1 MMWRID
7 SGSGETT
14 PAITD
19 PDFWQRVL
27 KWLGEAGMNLLTVA
41 LIIVGALLASWVLRL
56 VIHRVVERIVS
67 GAKTKANVDDT
78 QALERSPLAAMRLV
92 QRTRTLG
99 SILQNIVNVTLVIIA
114 VLLIINVLAPGVA
127 GSFALLSAAIGA
139 GLGFGAQN
147 IVKDVLNGIFIV
159 AEDQVGIG
167 DVVDLGLAT
176 GVVEYVSVRL
186 THVRDVN
193 GTLWY
198 VRNGEI
204 TRIGN
209 MSQGWSRVILDL
221 AVPADVDID
230 EVEKTMLGAAK
241 SLAKDPKWR
250 TRIIEQPE
258 IWGLESIAGDAL
270 VIRLVMKTRANA
282 KDDVARELRM
292 RLKRAVDDL
301 GIQLPSLNTVV
312 LVGLEGAQRVR
323 GANPPRT
330 RPTPVTTV
338 DDASAATPRATKPPR
353 GAKTPRGA
361 KAKAKAEA
369 KTQAGTPEAEP
380 TDGRAIWRPRKDGS
394 PGSGDAPAQDDAP
407 ATSSE
412 ASAAPPAKPDTGAEG
427 ASS

>member
-1 MMWRID
+1 MMWHMD
-7 SGSGETT
+7 GTGGDT
-14 PAITD
+14 PAIVD
-19 PDFWQRVL
+19 PDTWQPIL
-27 KWLGEAGMNLLTVA
+27 TWLGEAGMKLLACA
-41 LIIVGALLASWVLRL
+41 LIIVGAMLASWVLRL

-114 VLLIINVLAPGVA
+114 VLQIINVLAPGVA

-176 GVVEYVSVRL
+176 GIVEYVSVRV

-258 IWGLESIAGDAL
+258 IWGLESITGDAL

-301 GIQLPSLNTVV
+301 GIELPSLNTVV
-312 LVGLEGAQRVR
+312 LAGLEGAQRVR

-353 GAKTPRGA
+353 GTKTPRG
-361 KAKAKAEA
+361 AKAEA

-412 ASAAPPAKPDTGAEG
+412 ASAAPPAKPDTDAEG

>member
-1 MMWRID
+1 MMWHMD
-7 SGSGETT
+7 DTGGDT
-14 PAITD
+14 PAIVD
-19 PDFWQRVL
+19 PDTWQPIL
-27 KWLGEAGMNLLTVA
+27 TWLGEAGMKLLACA
-41 LIIVGALLASWVLRL
+41 LIIVGAMLASWVLRL

-114 VLLIINVLAPGVA
+114 VLQIINVLAPGVA

-176 GVVEYVSVRL
+176 GIVEYVSVRV

-258 IWGLESIAGDAL
+258 IWGLESITGDAL

-301 GIQLPSLNTVV
+301 GIELPSLNTVV
-312 LVGLEGAQRVR
+312 LAGLEGAQRVR

-353 GAKTPRGA
+353 GTKTPRG
-361 KAKAKAEA
+361 AKAEA

-412 ASAAPPAKPDTGAEG
+412 ASAAPPAKPDTDAEG

>member
-1 MMWRID
+1 MWHMD
-7 SGSGETT
+7 DTGGDT
-14 PAITD
+14 PAIVD
-19 PDFWQRVL
+19 PDTWQPIL
-27 KWLGEAGMNLLTVA
+27 TWLGEAGMKLLACA
-41 LIIVGALLASWVLRL
+41 LIIVGAMLASWVLRL

-114 VLLIINVLAPGVA
+114 VLQIINVLAPGVA

-176 GVVEYVSVRL
+176 GIVEYVSVRV

-258 IWGLESIAGDAL
+258 IWGLESITGDAL

-301 GIQLPSLNTVV
+301 GVKLPSMNTVS

-330 RPTPVTTV
+330 RPTPVAT
-338 DDASAATPRATKPPR
+338 AAPS
-353 GAKTPRGA
+353 
-361 KAKAKAEA
+361 
-369 KTQAGTPEAEP
+369 
-380 TDGRAIWRPRKDGS
+380 DGKAIWKPRKGVTGS
-394 PGSGDAPAQDDAP
+394 TSGDGTADPTTDAP
-407 ATSSE
+407 KKARKSPPPGPGD
-412 ASAAPPAKPDTGAEG
+412 AGAAGDDESTG